1 MAFLSLKK
9 YFFELGL
16 SDLTKDSVINEGLLQ
31 FENTKDSMVARERLK
46 DEKSLENSDSI
57 ERRDP

>member
-16 SDLTKDSVINEGLLQ
+16 SELTKDSVINEGLLQ

-46 DEKSLENSDSI
+46 EEKSLE
-57 ERRDP
+57 

>member
-16 SDLTKDSVINEGLLQ
+16 SELTKDSVINEGLLQ
-31 FENTKDSMVARERLK
+31 FENNNSMVARERLK
-46 DEKSLENSDSI
+46 EEKSLD
-57 ERRDP
+57 